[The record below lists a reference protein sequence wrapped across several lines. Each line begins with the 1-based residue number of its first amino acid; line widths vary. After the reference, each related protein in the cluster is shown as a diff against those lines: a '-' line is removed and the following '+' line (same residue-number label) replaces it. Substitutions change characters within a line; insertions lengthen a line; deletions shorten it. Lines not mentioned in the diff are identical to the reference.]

1 MGVVEV
7 AAQAAA
13 RSVLSRLRSEA
24 LERANRSI
32 QSLRCLILS
41 GRYLGCMVT
50 GRLPFVRVWL
60 LCAALPCACVSL
72 DPTDSERQAALRY
85 SQDAP
90 FVLGEGASDSGS
102 EDPLVLFREFP
113 GYGGHTLFTEFEV
126 RQGASGVEEATAKS
140 TELVLLVKQGL
151 PTEALAE
158 RVRAEACVPPVTC
171 GPTVLVSV
179 RYSLRELRSVMGW
192 VSRSPIGVYLP
203 ASSPI
208 ERQSPEVY
216 RSVALFE
223 GRADTLA
230 LLDRMLKNAA
240 VPADAYRLLLS
251 RPFN

>member
-1 MGVVEV
+1 
-7 AAQAAA
+7 
-13 RSVLSRLRSEA
+13 
-24 LERANRSI
+24 
-32 QSLRCLILS
+32 
-41 GRYLGCMVT
+41 MVT
-50 GRLPFVRVWL
+50 DRGRLPFVRVSL

-72 DPTDSERQAALRY
+72 DPSDSEREAALRY
-85 SQDAP
+85 SQSEA
-90 FVLGEGASDSGS
+90 FVLGEGATDSGN

-113 GYGGHTLFTEFEV
+113 GYGGHALFTEFEV
-126 RQGASGVEEATAKS
+126 RQGASGVEEANPKS

-171 GPTVLVSV
+171 GPTVLVRV

-192 VSRSPIGVYLP
+192 VSRSPVGAYLS

-208 ERQSPEVY
+208 ERQSADVY

-223 GRADTLA
+223 GRAETLA
-230 LLDRMLKNAA
+230 LLDRMLENAA
-240 VPADAYRLLLS
+240 VPEDVYRLRLS